1 MGQTLSEPVVEK
13 VRLVPLN
20 FMCSSRSSARLCL
33 VFFCFAF
40 GHWDLVLGPGARG
53 AILLSHEPLTQHRRR
68 WSPRNTNFTS
78 RAYILSLVGNMHRP
92 PEALGL

>member
-20 FMCSSRSSARLCL
+20 FMCSSRSTARFYS

-40 GHWDLVLGPGARG
+40 GHWDSVLGPGARG
-53 AILLSHEPLTQHRRR
+53 AILLSHEPLTQHWR

-78 RAYILSLVGNMHRP
+78 RAYILSLVGNMQQVQ
-92 PEALGL
+92 ET